1 MKATKWLGFFNT
13 ISAYLL
19 PPTAAVVQNNLQ
31 SIRPGLLTP
40 RRGLAKR
47 LGSQSGNAVLAMY
60 RKTRA
65 TLPDQLIT
73 YSFVK
78 ALSSNAAVFTFDF
91 YYGVQRTQQDPI
103 SLTYT
108 ATTVYRDGGKIIQ
121 GTISN
126 NSPVVVVTGTSGL
139 AIGDRILGVG
149 IPDDTVIQAI
159 DTNTSVTLSSAATLT
174 TIAGTTQSCQIFPG
188 SVSVPSF
195 AEDRHGRT
203 YMFFGNGIKP
213 QMLRTSD
220 NLSVDV
226 GIESPLAAPG
236 LALALNSMFVER
248 VDVYAGGGNYTQ
260 PPRLT
265 FSGGGGATAV
275 AILDGGVISAVEVTA
290 GGANYTSTPIIT
302 VVEASTRGTNFSGTA
317 LVTTPAN
324 TVGLNVSNAAL
335 TISAGFVVSNTFASS
350 LSTSGIPTVTQ
361 IGPTVTAT
369 AAVGTTKLTLP
380 ASALNYQIIPGMVIT
395 GSGIPANTVVNE
407 LIDNVTIIISNAVT
421 TALTA
426 TSVSFTNL
434 VALTYDSTRFE
445 YFGYFFVLNT
455 YVSATSTGLGGKAR
469 IAFAEA
475 KTGYQIAPLATAVGY
490 IAPKT
495 SGSLNPNGALYVAG
509 AYWNLNNNGFFGLVA
524 SQSTYRWGQHTRE
537 NYSRDAWAEIWNP
550 GRPAYDGRYRNYY
563 FPNYEFVSVW
573 MHTGLKSSLAIEQ
586 WSQQECKVF
595 KLNSTTAYIDV
606 TLLPEQVTDNVP
618 SPLGLNFAYPVIRV
632 YLAYA
637 PTGWTRTYG
646 DPFDYKLERRA
657 VQYQQR
663 TTQGF
668 LGTIE
673 PFPPVVDFRNVQS
686 GAFGW
691 DSTSTNSSFFVQN
704 PGSGMNVN
712 ATFLMRFATGVA
724 SDQFSIVDRTAYVG
738 STRAGSARVE
748 TGWGANAFDIT
759 FTANTLETTSA
770 TTSVPGQITTA
781 IATSAGAGYATNS
794 DSASVV
800 LRQNTLPTFA
810 NSGTNISVTTT
821 PVSIPWNGAT
831 DTITSVTVNSGGA
844 NYSGQPTFVLRPFN
858 GSGYGAELSVPTAGG
873 IVNGVITSVNVI
885 SGGHGF
891 TPTVAGAAGFPVE
904 TQNDIPVLM
913 AVMRPTFKGV
923 YSCAYRYADW
933 TDTVVGTCYVCSDTG
948 AQARGNVILD
958 DNGASII
965 KTGYVLDGGLFR
977 FHARAVSVI
986 KKLVGL
992 SLLTTNRPSNSTFT
1006 ITGIVLSS
1014 NSASFSVSSAN
1025 MLAIGMGATHA
1036 NITTGSTITAINRQ
1050 GAVLLPVLTSGT
1062 ITSINILASGVG
1074 YTAGTAIV
1082 LTGTGT
1088 IVSAVAAVTTVDA
1101 VGGITS
1107 ITVTVAGSGYVT
1119 ATAGIP
1125 STITISN
1132 LVTTGVTAS
1141 VVFTRIQPVVSQ
1153 IGQLTSGDALVTLL
1167 STIGLQIG
1175 QHVRGTGIPDNT
1187 YILSL
1192 SANVS
1197 ITLTNPVTVTG
1208 SNALQ
1213 CGWLTTIRDMSRPI
1227 SYSNFSPISTITAG
1241 PTPSDGPTG
1250 RLTWSWDANV
1260 LTPERAQ
1267 IVELWRT
1274 NGDQSLV
1281 FYRSEM
1287 FAVATPN
1294 TTIVPVANI
1303 VAFGTFTTAAAAAL
1317 APQNALRGYAAGTT
1331 NFDALSDEGLFLP
1344 SRRFYAALPVVLP
1357 NGGLNAYRFD
1367 QPRTDMRVC
1376 AAFNDRLWYAVSTSG
1391 LDTNT
1396 IFFSEYDEFE
1406 SCPET
1411 NALTI
1416 QANQKLTDNL
1426 TALMP
1431 YGSVLLAAQENH
1443 IYQLT
1448 YSTDPAVDANISMLA
1463 HRGLYNQRC
1472 WDIYD
1477 DEIYCLDRRG
1487 VYTMTAQGTVTNI
1500 CAAVESYWLDN
1511 LIESTRSDSFFIKID
1526 SRSAILRAFVVI
1538 DDANA
1543 PGPNLVLCYSINTKT
1558 WWTETYPNSLTAS
1571 SSYKPES
1578 TQIHD
1583 DVYSAI
1589 DGNIYA
1595 LSGQNDLGYRSIISV
1610 NLTNGG
1616 SGYVTAPKVVA
1627 LSAQGSGAKF
1637 QALLKNGVIS
1647 DILIT
1652 DRGTDYGILTNLLGT
1667 RGQWDT
1673 VNSLFVFTATVSP
1686 LLDPTASVVLQRYTD
1701 ITYRVKLGNPFTQQ
1715 ILSIPDDSTPT
1726 TRIRFVGT
1734 VQNAPT
1740 NIITVADTTGL
1751 AKYQYLRPLS
1761 GVPALSYI
1769 SAINGNQ
1776 ITITCPNSAQIISN
1790 VTNAV
1795 FKAYAPKTFI
1805 TTPITGQ
1812 SPAWASDGY
1821 VAISADQTSIIEQVF
1836 NNEVALLID
1845 PPSNSSGTQATA
1857 IAICQNP
1864 PSEFVTQ
1871 GGWVFEQDAVGS
1883 ANGIAVITFI
1893 NNHTFIQGQQ
1903 VPIVFLKPDLTASA
1917 LTHNP
1922 NDQNQQISNSG
1933 NWYIKAITEKTIT
1946 VMAKSVMVNGVIT
1959 ETSGRAECTDE
1970 GLPYQFLTIGTQY
1983 KTGALELV
1991 SDDNTPKVGSNFT
2004 DRSITILYQPTSESK
2019 SLILR
2024 EYYNNSKAAR
2034 INQMARNRGTGFI
2047 HELNGAQA
2055 ILDMSITRS
2064 ALGAATGV
2072 AKAIFGSRTAADM
2085 SGADTHI
2092 AVELIMPSD
2101 LIVENTQLVDP
2112 PELYGLTINGIV
2124 ENGSA

>member
-60 RKTRA
+60 RKTRS

-108 ATTVYRDGGKIIQ
+108 ATTVYRDSGKIIQ
-121 GTISN
+121 GIISI
-126 NSPVVVVTGTSGL
+126 NSPVVVVTDTSGL
-139 AIGDRILGVG
+139 AVGDRILGVG
-149 IPDDTVIQAI
+149 IPDDTLIQAV
-159 DTNTSVTLSSAATLT
+159 DTNASIILSNAATLST
-174 TIAGTTQSCQIFPG
+174 VANTTQSLQIFPG

-203 YMFFGNGIKP
+203 YMFFGNSIKP
-213 QMLRTSD
+213 QMLRTNDS
-220 NLSVDV
+220 LSVDV
-226 GIESPLAAPG
+226 GIESPLATPG

-260 PPRLT
+260 PPKLT
-265 FSGGGGATAV
+265 FSGSGGATAV

-302 VVEASTRGTNFSGTA
+302 VVEASSRGTNFSGTA
-317 LVTTPAN
+317 LVTVPDATI
-324 TVGLNVSNAAL
+324 GLSVSNTAL
-335 TISAGFVVSNTFASS
+335 VVSAGFVALNTFASS
-350 LSTSGIPTVTQ
+350 LSTSGVPTVTQ
-361 IGPTVTAT
+361 IGPTITAT
-369 AAVGTTKLTLP
+369 AAVGATKLTLP

-395 GSGIPANTVVNE
+395 GLGIPANTVVNE
-407 LIDNVTIIISNAVT
+407 LINGTTITISNAVT

-455 YVSATSTGLGGKAR
+455 YASASSTGLGGKAR
-469 IAFAEA
+469 IAFAEN
-475 KTGYQIAPLATAVGY
+475 KTGYQLAPLATAAGY
-490 IAPKT
+490 VAPKT

-537 NYSRDAWAEIWNP
+537 SYSRNQWAEIWNP
-550 GRPAYDGRYRNYY
+550 GRPVYDGRYRNYY

-595 KLNSTTAYIDV
+595 KLNNTTAYIDV
-606 TLLPEQVTDNVP
+606 TLLPEQTTDNVP
-618 SPLGLNFAYPVIRV
+618 SLLGLNFAYPVIRV

-637 PTGWTRTYG
+637 PTGWTRTYP
-646 DPFDYKLERRA
+646 DPFDNKLERRA

-691 DSTSTNSSFFVQN
+691 DSTAANSSFVVQN
-704 PGSGMNVN
+704 PGSGLNVN
-712 ATFLMRFATGVA
+712 ATFLMRFATGIA

-770 TTSVPGQITTA
+770 TTSVPGAITTA
-781 IATSAGAGYATNS
+781 IATSAGKGYATNAS
-794 DSASVV
+794 SASVV

-810 NSGTNISVTTT
+810 DSGINITVTTT
-821 PVSIPWNGAT
+821 PVSIPSTAAT
-831 DTITSVTVNSGGA
+831 DTITSVTVNSGGS
-844 NYSGQPTFVLRPFN
+844 NYSGQPTFVLRPHD
-858 GSGYGAELSVPTAGG
+858 GSGYGAELSVPTVGG

-891 TPTVAGAAGFPVE
+891 TPSTGISPNYVGFSVE
-904 TQNDIPVLM
+904 TQNDTPVLM

-933 TDTVVGTCYVCSDTG
+933 TDTVVGTCYACSDTG
-948 AQARGNVILD
+948 ALTRMSAILD
-958 DNGASII
+958 DVGASLI

-986 KKLVGL
+986 KNLVGL
-992 SLLTTNRPSNSTFT
+992 SLATTNRPSNSTFT
-1006 ITGIVLSS
+1006 Q
-1014 NSASFSVSSAN
+1014 
-1025 MLAIGMGATHA
+1025 
-1036 NITTGSTITAINRQ
+1036 TAV
-1050 GAVLLPVLTSGT
+1050 AL
-1062 ITSINILASGVG
+1062 
-1074 YTAGTAIV
+1074 TAGT
-1082 LTGTGT
+1082 LTFT
-1088 IVSAVAAVTTVDA
+1088 VSPATMLA
-1101 VGGITS
+1101 VGMGVTNANIPIGAIITN
-1107 ITVTVAGSGYVT
+1107 ISGT
-1119 ATAGIP
+1119 
-1125 STITISN
+1125 TITIS
-1132 LVTTGVTAS
+1132 VAPTASAGSTS

-1153 IGQLTSGDALVTLL
+1153 LGQLTSGDAVVTLVT
-1167 STIGLQIG
+1167 TIGLQVG

-1187 YILSL
+1187 YILGL
-1192 SANVS
+1192 TANAS
-1197 ITLTNPVTVTG
+1197 ITLTNPATVTG
-1208 SNALQ
+1208 PNMLQ
-1213 CGWLTTIRDMSRPI
+1213 CGWLTTIRDMSLPI
-1227 SYSNFSPISTITAG
+1227 SYSNFSPIATITAG

-1250 RLTWSWDANV
+1250 RLTWSWDSNV

-1287 FAVATPN
+1287 FAVATPS
-1294 TTIVPVANI
+1294 TTIVPVPNI
-1303 VAFGTFTTAAAAAL
+1303 AAFGAFANAAAAAL
-1317 APQNALRGYAAGTT
+1317 APQNALRGYASGTT
-1331 NFDALSDEGLFLP
+1331 NFDALSDEGLFNP

-1376 AAFNDRLWYAVSTSG
+1376 AAFNDRLWYGVSTSG

-1443 IYQLT
+1443 IYQIT

-1511 LIESTRSDSFFIKID
+1511 LIESTRSESFFIKID

-1627 LSAQGSGAKF
+1627 LSAQGSGARF

-1652 DRGTDYGILTNLLGT
+1652 DRGTDYGLLTNLLGT
-1667 RGQWDT
+1667 RGNWNT
-1673 VNSLFVFTATVSP
+1673 VNSLFVFTAAVSP
-1686 LLDPTASVVLQRYTD
+1686 LLNPAANVVLQRYTD
-1701 ITYRVKLGNPFTQQ
+1701 ITYRVKLGNPFNQT
-1715 ILSIPDDSTPT
+1715 ILSIPNDSTPS

-1751 AKYQYLRPLS
+1751 AKYQYLTSLNS
-1761 GVPALSYI
+1761 VPAFSYI
-1769 SAINGNQ
+1769 SAINGTQ
-1776 ITITCPNSAQIISN
+1776 ITITCPNNAQIPFN

-1795 FKAYAPKTFI
+1795 FRAYAPKTFI
-1805 TTPITGQ
+1805 TNPITGET
-1812 SPAWASDGY
+1812 PAWDSDGY

-1836 NNEVALLID
+1836 NNQVALLID

-1857 IAICQNP
+1857 IAVCQNP
-1864 PSEFVTQ
+1864 PAEFVAQ
-1871 GGWVFEQDAVGS
+1871 GSWAFTQDAVGS
-1883 ANGIAVITFI
+1883 VNGIAVITFI
-1893 NNHTFIQGQQ
+1893 NDHTFIKGQQ
-1903 VPIVFLKPDLTASA
+1903 IPIVFLKTDLTASA
-1917 LTHNP
+1917 LAHNP

-1933 NWYIKAITEKTIT
+1933 NWYIKAITQKTIT

-1959 ETSGRAECTDE
+1959 ETLGRAECTDE
-1970 GLPYQFLTIGTQY
+1970 GLPNQFLTIGTQY

-2004 DRSITILYQPTSESK
+2004 DRSITILYQPTSGSK

-2034 INQMARNRGTGFI
+2034 INQMARNRGTGFV
-2047 HELNGAQA
+2047 HELNGAQT

-2101 LIVENTQLVDP
+2101 LIIENTQLVDP

-2124 ENGSA
+2124 GNDSA